1 MRAFFALVRRELSSF
16 FFSWTGYVVIAAV
29 LFLLGFSLNSM
40 LRALN
45 AEPTPM
51 PIMQLFYNTSYFWHI
66 IIIASPVITMRSFA
80 LEKSTGTYE
89 TLMTTPVSEVRVVL
103 AKFCGALFFF
113 MVMWLPLLGCLVII
127 RHYTS
132 DPTAF
137 DWGGVGSTFFGIF
150 LVGSLYLSMGICASA
165 LTKSQIIAAILTL
178 AVGFSFLVVSYLRAA
193 FTTDTGWVPGIVSY
207 TSMVEHMRDFAQG
220 VVDTRP
226 LVFYVS
232 STAFF
237 IFLTL
242 KLVES
247 RRWK

>member
-1 MRAFFALVRRELSSF
+1 MRVFLALVRRELSSF
-16 FFSWTGYVVIAAV
+16 FFSWTGYVVIATV

-40 LRALN
+40 LAALN

-51 PIMQLFYNTSYFWHI
+51 PITQLFYSTSYFWYI
-66 IIIASPVITMRSFA
+66 ITIASPVITMRSFA

-89 TLMTTPVSEVRVVL
+89 TLMTTPVSELRVVL
-103 AKFCGALFFF
+103 AKFVGSLIFF

-150 LVGSLYLSMGICASA
+150 LVGCLYLSMGICASA
-165 LTKSQIIAAILTL
+165 LTRSQIIAAILTL
-178 AVGFSFLVVSYLRAA
+178 ATGIAFLVVSHLRSA
-193 FTTDTGWVPGIVSY
+193 FTGDTGWMPSIVAY
-207 TSMVEHMRDFAQG
+207 VSMVEHMRDFAQG
-220 VVDTRP
+220 VIDTRP
-226 LVFYVS
+226 LVFYVT
-232 STAFF
+232 STTFF
-237 IFLTL
+237 IFVTL
-242 KLVES
+242 KMVES

>member
-1 MRAFFALVRRELSSF
+1 MRVFLALVRRELSSF

-45 AEPTPM
+45 TDSTPM
-51 PIMQLFYNTSYFWHI
+51 PIMQLFYSTSYFWSI

-80 LEKSTGTYE
+80 QEKSTGTYE
-89 TLMTTPVSEVRVVL
+89 TLMTTPVSELLVVM
-103 AKFCGALFFF
+103 AKFAGALIFF
-113 MVMWLPLLGCLVII
+113 MIMWLPLLGCLVII

-150 LVGSLYLSMGICASA
+150 LVGCLFLSMGICASA
-165 LTKSQIIAAILTL
+165 MTRSQIIAAILTL
-178 AVGFSFLVVSYLRAA
+178 AIGCLFIGVSQLRFA
-193 FTTDTGWVPGIVSY
+193 FTVDTGWIPSVIAYVS
-207 TSMVEHMRDFAQG
+207 MAEHMRDFAQG

-226 LVFYVS
+226 LVFYVT

-237 IFLTL
+237 VFLTL
-242 KLVES
+242 KMVES

>member
-1 MRAFFALVRRELSSF
+1 MRVFTALVRRELSSF

-51 PIMQLFYNTSYFWHI
+51 PIMQLFYSTSYFWEI
-66 IIIASPVITMRSFA
+66 IMVAAPVITMRSFA
-80 LEKSTGTYE
+80 LEKSSGTYE
-89 TLMTTPVSEVRVVL
+89 TLMTTPVSELRVVL
-103 AKFCGALFFF
+103 AKFIGALIFF
-113 MVMWLPLLGCLVII
+113 MIMWLPLLGCLLII

-137 DWGGVGSTFFGIF
+137 DWGGVGSTYFGIF
-150 LVGSLYLSMGICASA
+150 LIGGLYLSLGICASA
-165 LTKSQIIAAILTL
+165 LTRSQIIAAILSL
-178 AVGFSFLVVSYLRAA
+178 AIGLSVLMVSYLRASVMA
-193 FTTDTGWVPGIVSY
+193 DTGWVSTLVSY
-207 TSMVEHMRDFAQG
+207 VSMVEHMRDFAQG

-226 LVFYVS
+226 LVFYV
-232 STAFF
+232 TATIFV

-242 KLVES
+242 KIVES